1 MKLLDLFTDFH
12 NWVSDKDF
20 IWWPFSFLRP
30 EKHVPMSMK
39 LILQMAACFAG
50 LGTLMFTAFAIV
62 NNMFTA
68 SSMFQ
73 TLILSYILFFL
84 WFTLITR
91 TFWNRRAHKLAA
103 ELTPNLRK

>member
-30 EKHVPMSMK
+30 EKHQPMTFK
-39 LILQMAACFAG
+39 LILQMAACFSG
-50 LGTLMFTAFAIV
+50 LGTLMFTAFALV

-73 TLILSYILFFL
+73 TLFLSFALFFT
-84 WFTLITR
+84 WFTLVTR
-91 TFWNRRAHKLAA
+91 TFWNRRAHKLA
-103 ELTPNLRK
+103 LTRK

>member
-1 MKLLDLFTDFH
+1 MKLLELFTDFH

-30 EKHVPMSMK
+30 EKQQPITMS
-39 LILQMAACFAG
+39 LVLQMTACFSG
-50 LGTLMFTAFAIV
+50 LGTLMFAAFAIV

-68 SSMFQ
+68 SGVFQ
-73 TLILSYILFFL
+73 TLSLSFVLFFL

-91 TFWNRRAHKLAA
+91 TFWNRRARKLSS
-103 ELTPNLRK
+103 K

>member
-12 NWVSDKDF
+12 GWISDKDF

-30 EKHVPMSMK
+30 AKHELITMK
-39 LILQMAACFAG
+39 LVLQMTLCFSG

-62 NNMFTA
+62 NNVFSP

-73 TLILSYILFFL
+73 TFILSFVLFFI
-84 WFTLITR
+84 WFTLVTR
-91 TFWNRRAHKLAA
+91 TFWNRRARTLSASSVKI
-103 ELTPNLRK
+103 PR

>member
-1 MKLLDLFTDFH
+1 MKLLDLFTEFH

-30 EKHVPMSMK
+30 EKHVPMSMT

-62 NNMFTA
+62 NNIFTI
-68 SSMFQ
+68 SSLFQ
-73 TLILSYILFFL
+73 TLFFSYALFFL

-91 TFWNRRAHKLAA
+91 TFWNRRAYKLS
-103 ELTPNLRK
+103 PHLRK